1 MGRKLLRWN
10 RGPWT
15 EKQAPWAS
23 WSPWNAEGSLGFLLE
38 EAKSLVRLTL
48 ATCLTC
54 QTSFHPHS
62 CHSLSISDTGT
73 ISESQG
79 LSLPLVL

>member
-1 MGRKLLRWN
+1 MGRGA
-10 RGPWT
+10 GPLGQL
-15 EKQAPWAS
+15 EPG
-23 WSPWNAEGSLGFLLE
+23 NAEGSHGFLLE

-62 CHSLSISDTGT
+62 CHSLSISDAGT
-73 ISESQG
+73 
-79 LSLPLVL
+79 V